1 MSTLVAEHITKTF
14 KGASAPA
21 VNDVSL
27 ALAEGE
33 CRGVVG
39 ESGSGKSTLASIMM
53 NILTADSGSVLLD
66 GRDITSL
73 RGKRRRDVYRSM
85 QMVFQNQSDSFDP
98 RVRLGDSIAEFG
110 IVAGMRRR
118 ESLAKAEQLLAQVGL
133 SDEYLHRYPGEVS
146 GGECQRAAIA
156 RALMVDP
163 AVLVCDE
170 ITSALD
176 VSVQA
181 NIIEIIERLKGSRSI
196 LFISHDLALVDNLCD
211 NVTVMNHGR
220 VVEWGSAH
228 DVTGNP
234 LHPYTRLLVS
244 SVFPVEEDRGWSI
257 PGYSTGEGD
266 PPESGCAFSGPCPV
280 RQDACKDFSGELL
293 EVDEN
298 RWVACPMA
306 LRGIR

>member
-27 ALAEGE
+27 SLKEGE
-33 CRGVVG
+33 CMGVVG

-53 NILTADSGSVLLD
+53 NILNADSGSVLLD
-66 GRDITSL
+66 GRDITSF

-98 RVRLGDSIAEFG
+98 RVKLGNSIAEFG
-110 IVAGMRRR
+110 IAAGMRRR
-118 ESLAKAEQLLAQVGL
+118 ESFAKAGQLLAQVGL
-133 SDEYLHRYPGEVS
+133 SDEYLQRYPGEVS

-163 AVLVCDE
+163 DVLVCDE

-181 NIIEIIERLKGSRSI
+181 NIIEIIGRLKGSRSI

-211 NVTVMNHGR
+211 SVTVMNHGR
-220 VVEWGSAH
+220 VVERGDAH
-228 DVTGNP
+228 DVTGKP

-244 SVFPVEEDRGWSI
+244 SVFPVEDDRNWRI
-257 PGYSTGEGD
+257 PEYSTDERDMSG
-266 PPESGCAFSGPCPV
+266 SGCVFSGSCPV
-280 RQDACKDFSGELL
+280 RQDACKDCSGELM

-298 RWVACPMA
+298 RWVACPMV
-306 LRGIR
+306 LGGR